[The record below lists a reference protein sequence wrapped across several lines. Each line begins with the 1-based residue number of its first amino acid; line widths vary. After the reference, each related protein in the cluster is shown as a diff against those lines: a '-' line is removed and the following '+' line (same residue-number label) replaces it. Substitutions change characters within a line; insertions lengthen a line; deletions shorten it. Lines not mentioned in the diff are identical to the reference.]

1 MREYLVFQL
10 YGPLQAWGDVA
21 VGRIRPTAARPT
33 RSGLLG
39 LLAAAAGVRREDE
52 ATLAAFDLGYG
63 LAVRVDGAGGRML
76 DYHTVQVTGE
86 RKNRLLHA
94 RVDELGPMLEPGEG
108 LNTILSKRE
117 YLMDAVFTAAVWSRE
132 APPCSLQ
139 ELAEALRK
147 PRFAPFLGRRSCTP
161 SLPFHPVVGDYAGLQ
176 EAWAAYPVD
185 DCLIRLLSETD
196 SSNAYADLD
205 HGGDAPLQ
213 TRQTRDLAMH
223 HGRRQFSLRPE
234 AVFSVPCGAF
244 RKQRQEQE
252 QAQKGE

>member
-63 LAVRVDGAGGRML
+63 LAVRVDGAGERMV

-86 RKNRLLHA
+86 RKKRLLHA
-94 RVDELGPMLEPGEG
+94 RVDELGPMLEPGED
-108 LNTILSKRE
+108 LNTILSRRE
-117 YLMDAVFTAAVWSRE
+117 YLMDAVFTTAVWSRE
-132 APPCSLQ
+132 APPHSLQ

-147 PRFAPFLGRRSCTP
+147 PRFAPYLGRRSCPP
-161 SLPFHPVVGDYAGLQ
+161 SLPFHPLVGEYPGLQ

-185 DCLIRLLSETD
+185 NCLRRLLSGTD
-196 SSNAYADLD
+196 SCSAYADLD
-205 HGGDAPLQ
+205 HGGETVLQ
-213 TRQTRDLAMH
+213 TRQTRDLALH

-234 AVFSVPCGAF
+234 SVFSVPRARIRTQEGATSCT
-244 RKQRQEQE
+244 
-252 QAQKGE
+252 AAD